1 MSIIQNDSFL
11 KTLRRESTPYT
22 PVWMMRQAG
31 RYLPEYRES
40 RKKAGNFL
48 ELCKNKNFA
57 TEVALQP
64 LDRYQFLDAV
74 VGGEISIDIYPTGKD
89 KGQIVDEL
97 MDDKFIFFGDFDIL
111 FLNLFV

>member
-64 LDRYQFLDAV
+64 LDRYPFLDAA
-74 VGGEISIDIYPTGKD
+74 ISLLNKMSVNKD
-89 KGQIVDEL
+89 SLTPKKPKE
-97 MDDKFIFFGDFDIL
+97 KK
-111 FLNLFV
+111 